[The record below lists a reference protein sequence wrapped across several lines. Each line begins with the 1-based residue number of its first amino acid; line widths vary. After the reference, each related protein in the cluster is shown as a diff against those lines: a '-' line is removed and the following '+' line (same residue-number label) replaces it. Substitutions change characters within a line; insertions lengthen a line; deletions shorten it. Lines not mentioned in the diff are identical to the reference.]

1 MNHKLDKSL
10 AILSVLVLAIFMDC
24 CVASLGI
31 PQEAIKEALIIIS
44 LSPEQATP
52 INLKKSVYT
61 NVKLKY
67 KVSRS
72 IEDFKKYLEPAGQIV
87 CALHYGCNIGGLH
100 DFPWG
105 PALRF
110 EIDKLQETGDFFPA
124 FSHSKDLGGS
134 VKGHVFLSLVASYL
148 DKDGKKHSGVISNSL
163 TIPAIFSTN

>member
-1 MNHKLDKSL
+1 MNHKLDKPW
-10 AILSVLVLAIFMDC
+10 AILAALVLVIFMES
-24 CVASLGI
+24 CVASLEI
-31 PQEAIKEALIIIS
+31 PREAIKEALVIIS
-44 LSPEQATP
+44 ISPDQVTP

-61 NVKLKY
+61 NVGLKY
-67 KVSRS
+67 KVKSS
-72 IEDFKKYLEPAGQIV
+72 IEDFKKHLEPAGQIM

-124 FSHSKDLGGS
+124 FSHSKDLSGS
-134 VKGHVFLSLVASYL
+134 VQGYVFLSLVASYL